1 MGQREEVSSNNDVVP
16 AIGCTLLTIVF
27 LVGFALLILHASKSR
42 DPDYTVAITGADGL
56 DQQAAALSPVFNLTV
71 RIDNAGNTQYRACV
85 EGLSAAAVSYGDAFL
100 AGGSV
105 PPFCAEEGEVQE
117 RAATAWGQGVVVP
130 RFLRERLAG
139 ELARG
144 EAAVD
149 VQVTTPANCYRCS
162 DTVLVCGKAKIGGD
176 PAPCR
181 REKVYPRPAP
191 GAGAG
196 GSTSSA

>member
-1 MGQREEVSSNNDVVP
+1 MGQREVNSNDVVS
-16 AIGCTLLTIVF
+16 AIGSIVVTAVI
-27 LVGFALLILHASKSR
+27 LVGFVLLILHVSKSR
-42 DPDYTVAITGADGL
+42 GPDYTVSITGADGL
-56 DQQAAALSPVFNLTV
+56 APAAALSSPVFNLTV
-71 RIDNAGNTQYRACV
+71 RINNSGNTQYRACV

-100 AGGSV
+100 AKGSV

-117 RAATAWGQGVVVP
+117 RAATAWGNDVVLP

-149 VQVTTPANCYRCS
+149 VQVTTPADCYQCS
-162 DTVLVCGKAKIGGD
+162 DTVLVCGNAKIGGG

-181 REKVYPRPAP
+181 MQKVYPRPAP
-191 GAGAG
+191 GSG